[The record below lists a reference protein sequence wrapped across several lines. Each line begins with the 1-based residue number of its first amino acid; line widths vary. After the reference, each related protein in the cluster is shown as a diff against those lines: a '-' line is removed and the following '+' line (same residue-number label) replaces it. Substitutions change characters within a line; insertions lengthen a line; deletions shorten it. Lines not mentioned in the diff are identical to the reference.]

1 MRLPD
6 QKTYEDYGLPSVKN
20 LPKSLFADTPRLL
33 PKVKSTGLA
42 ETQVV
47 EIILGKKNIYRR
59 VRTPLEPVIIQKDFL
74 IHVIKKRAAAR
85 ERYANF
91 IVPTLT
97 DPNEVWL
104 ASYNDGFRRR
114 FIKFFQGKKN
124 MLVVARENMDGSL
137 FWNAIPA
144 DSRYIDNQRTGV
156 LLYKNKV
163 W

>member
-20 LPKSLFADTPRLL
+20 LPNPSFANTLRLL
-33 PKVKSTGLA
+33 PKMRSTRLA
-42 ETQVV
+42 ETQVI
-47 EIILGKKNIYRR
+47 EIILGKKNTYRR

-74 IHVIKKRAAAR
+74 IHVVEKRAAAR

-91 IVPTLT
+91 IIPTLT

-124 MLVVARENMDGSL
+124 MLVVARENIDGNL
-137 FWNAIPA
+137 FWNAMPA
-144 DSRYIDNQRTGV
+144 DSKYIDNQRTGV
-156 LLYKNKV
+156 LLYNK
-163 W
+163 